1 MLVQGLLPTVALGTG
16 RLRVG
21 GVVSS
26 GGWGRNDR
34 RRREVSSLRRCFC
47 RLATSLP
54 TGLVVAHGELRA
66 VVRVSV
72 TERERGRERGRGGG
86 EGVRA
91 VIGRESG
98 EDLLTR

>member
-1 MLVQGLLPTVALGTG
+1 MLVHGLLPTVALGTG

-72 TERERGRERGRGGG
+72 RAGGKGEEEAGREYGR
-86 EGVRA
+86 
-91 VIGRESG
+91 
-98 EDLLTR
+98 